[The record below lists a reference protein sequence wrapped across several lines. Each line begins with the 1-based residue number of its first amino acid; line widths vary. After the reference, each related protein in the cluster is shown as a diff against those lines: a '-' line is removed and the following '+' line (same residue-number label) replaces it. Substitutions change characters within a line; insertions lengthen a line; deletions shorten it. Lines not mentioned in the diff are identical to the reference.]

1 MAKPFISYDGP
12 DENGIRAEVWVQ
24 TGTGVI
30 VDVDDDHEANA
41 LVTVK
46 STNEKVTFP
55 IKGWLSKND
64 PIYEE
69 VLAAFETGEE
79 IEYRVESQRKDDID
93 RTIPIQQL
101 RATMEQARENTVLIF
116 AGING
121 ALSSEAVTNP
131 EEDPAP
137 GGRIRAVDA
146 PARAQ
151 VTVVSPV
158 DRVLAELAVALVQ
171 GADDRTINAWRTL
184 ACNAGVNREQVE
196 KLVTSVRAATSAT
209 QGAPRPV
216 FAAEA
221 PPYMEYN
228 SDGRQNLGNYAVA
241 GAFAADRVAYRLL
254 ADAAQRAMEQHNAA
268 VQAGQIDAPLKE
280 APDPVNLAQVAS
292 LAKVLLEL
300 ADRVQVGAYGGGRP
314 NRMAASHC
322 RAREL
327 VFDAVC
333 TRHPV
338 PFGADKQTQLA
349 WMDAVVDECVERFK
363 RLAAIAGQP
372 LVIEEPPRP
381 QAGSYQAAPTQGS
394 GEPVEVKPEPDVK
407 QPEQPEGAS
416 MPKEAEGGFQAP
428 SPELLARFRIL
439 ANRAG
444 FQASPDSP
452 VVAFL
457 RHRFGV
463 GLVRQVS
470 APDLEK
476 CLAHYERMGP
486 QATRAFRQDVL
497 AAAGHTNAGQTN
509 QPPMAA

>member
-1 MAKPFISYDGP
+1 
-12 DENGIRAEVWVQ
+12 
-24 TGTGVI
+24 
-30 VDVDDDHEANA
+30 
-41 LVTVK
+41 
-46 STNEKVTFP
+46 NEKVTFP

-221 PPYMEYN
+221 PPYME
-228 SDGRQNLGNYAVA
+228 
-241 GAFAADRVAYRLL
+241 
-254 ADAAQRAMEQHNAA
+254 
-268 VQAGQIDAPLKE
+268 
-280 APDPVNLAQVAS
+280 
-292 LAKVLLEL
+292 
-300 ADRVQVGAYGGGRP
+300 
-314 NRMAASHC
+314 
-322 RAREL
+322 
-327 VFDAVC
+327 
-333 TRHPV
+333 
-338 PFGADKQTQLA
+338 
-349 WMDAVVDECVERFK
+349 
-363 RLAAIAGQP
+363 
-372 LVIEEPPRP
+372 
-381 QAGSYQAAPTQGS
+381 
-394 GEPVEVKPEPDVK
+394 
-407 QPEQPEGAS
+407 
-416 MPKEAEGGFQAP
+416 
-428 SPELLARFRIL
+428 
-439 ANRAG
+439 
-444 FQASPDSP
+444 
-452 VVAFL
+452 
-457 RHRFGV
+457 
-463 GLVRQVS
+463 
-470 APDLEK
+470 
-476 CLAHYERMGP
+476 
-486 QATRAFRQDVL
+486 
-497 AAAGHTNAGQTN
+497 
-509 QPPMAA
+509 